1 MRIRSL
7 SDHAQRAHLDALYR
21 NRYYA
26 ALCTCGH
33 QRRQHGQVKCF
44 ALGCTCRVWYP
55 PPPTQTE
62 AKEREEQI
70 LKELGY

>member
-7 SDHAQRAHLDALYR
+7 SDHAQRVHMDALAA
-21 NRYYA
+21 NQYYS

-44 ALGCTCRVWYP
+44 APGCICRGGYRA
-55 PPPTQTE
+55 PPTAQAETP
-62 AKEREEQI
+62 AQV
-70 LKELGY
+70 